1 MSLISPTL
9 CGYWESDGDE
19 HMIWILGYS
28 YSGEADKYSTKSH
41 RNNQTTNAVGDQ
53 RVQWALYARKSI
65 IGEVTS
71 HLVCYLFAYICGWP
85 RPVDDSG
92 QHLKEGLKQS
102 IRG

>member
-1 MSLISPTL
+1 MVSPGTERSWDVREEQAAVSLISASL

-19 HMIWILGYS
+19 HMVWILAYS

-41 RNNQTTNAVGDQ
+41 CNSQTTNAVGDQ

-71 HLVCYLFAYICGWP
+71 HLV
-85 RPVDDSG
+85 
-92 QHLKEGLKQS
+92 
-102 IRG
+102 